1 MGIDNLPENLKD
13 AVKEFKNSDIIKE
26 ALGEHIVERYITA
39 KNKEWDEFRK
49 SVSEWEIKKYLKV
62 I

>member
-1 MGIDNLPENLKD
+1 M
-13 AVKEFKNSDIIKE
+13 KE
-26 ALGEHIVERYITA
+26 ALGEHVLEKFVIA
-39 KNKEWDEFRK
+39 KRKEWDEFRK